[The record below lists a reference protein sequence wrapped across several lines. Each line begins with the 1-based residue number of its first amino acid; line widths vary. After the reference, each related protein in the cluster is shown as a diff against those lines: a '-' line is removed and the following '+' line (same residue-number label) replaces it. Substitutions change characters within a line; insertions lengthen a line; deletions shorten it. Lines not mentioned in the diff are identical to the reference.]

1 MAIVVLQHSPSAGA
15 MRLGAALRDYGHGL
29 RVIDLH
35 AGEPVPRDLDDT
47 DGILSTGGHMSANG
61 SHEWLEPEMELLR
74 RADDADLPVI
84 GLCLG
89 CQILTRA
96 LGGEVGPVEGGIE
109 LGWHELSLTPAGA
122 EDPLHAG
129 IAWTSMQLHW
139 HREQATRP
147 PDGARVLATSQRCP
161 VQAWTRGLRTYGF
174 QYHAEAEAD
183 TIETWASEHP
193 EDLKEARI
201 TLDELRAQTAAH
213 FESYARLTGRLFE
226 SIALLLVPVD
236 RRYEGVVRDLH
247 H

>member
-15 MRLGAALRDYGHGL
+15 MRLGAALRDYGHKL
-29 RVIDLH
+29 RVIDLY
-35 AGEPVPRDLDDT
+35 AGAPVPPDLDDT
-47 DGILSTGGHMSANG
+47 DGIVSTGGHMSANG

-74 RADDADLPVI
+74 RADDADLAVI

-96 LGGEVGPVEGGIE
+96 LGGKVGPVKGGIE

-139 HREQATRP
+139 HREQVVRP

-183 TIETWASEHP
+183 TIETWAREHP

-226 SIALLLVPVD
+226 SIALLLVPAD
-236 RRYEGVVRDLH
+236 RRYQGVVRDLH

>member
-47 DGILSTGGHMSANG
+47 DGIVSTGGHMSAHG

-96 LGGEVGPVEGGIE
+96 LGGDVGPVEGGIE
-109 LGWHELSLTPAGA
+109 LGWHEVALTPAGA

-193 EDLKEARI
+193 EDLKEAGI

-226 SIALLLVPVD
+226 SIALLLVPAD
-236 RRYEGVVRDLH
+236 RRYQGVVRDLH